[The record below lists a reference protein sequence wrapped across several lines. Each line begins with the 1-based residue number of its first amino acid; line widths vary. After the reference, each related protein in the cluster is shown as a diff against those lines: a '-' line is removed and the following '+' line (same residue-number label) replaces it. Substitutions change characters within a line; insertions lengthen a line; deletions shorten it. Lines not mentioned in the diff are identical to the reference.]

1 MEAEPLGPPPADL
14 GLVTPLIPSVRVAG
28 LPVAAVDLD
37 GAIELLLAAPA
48 AGHRLAA
55 HLVTT
60 HTLALASDTPE
71 LLAALRSP
79 GVVILPDGVP
89 LVWVGRLRGADIG
102 RVCGLD
108 LMPALVDLGRAQDA
122 RHYLYGGAEGAA
134 GQLAATLE
142 DRYPGVRFVGTESP
156 PFRQLTP
163 DEVAATIERI
173 NTACPD
179 YVWVGLGTP
188 KQDLWLA
195 RFRASLD
202 APALLSVGAA
212 FEVVAGT
219 RARAPRWMQRG
230 GLEWLFRLILEPR
243 RLWRRYAYGHS
254 RFAWLVLKETA
265 GGRRL
270 RRRR

>member
-1 MEAEPLGPPPADL
+1 MAAEPRTMPPAEHSS
-14 GLVTPLIPSVRVAG
+14 VTSVIPSVRIVG
-28 LPVAAVDLD
+28 LPVAAVDLE
-37 GAIELLLAAPA
+37 GAVTLLLAAPTA
-48 AGHRLAA
+48 SHRLAA

-60 HTLALASDTPE
+60 HTLALANDTPD
-71 LLAALRSP
+71 LLAALGTP
-79 GVVILPDGVP
+79 GTVILPDGVP
-89 LVWVGRLRGADIG
+89 LVWVGRLRGARIG

-108 LMPALVDLGRAQDA
+108 LMPALIDRGRARDS
-122 RHYLYGGAEGAA
+122 RHYLYGGAPGAA
-134 GQLAATLE
+134 EQLAATLE
-142 DRYPGVRFVGTESP
+142 ARFPGVSFVGSESP
-156 PFRQLTP
+156 PFRPLTP
-163 DEVAATIERI
+163 DEEAATIERI
-173 NTACPD
+173 NAARPD

-254 RFAWLVLKETA
+254 RFAWLVLKETV